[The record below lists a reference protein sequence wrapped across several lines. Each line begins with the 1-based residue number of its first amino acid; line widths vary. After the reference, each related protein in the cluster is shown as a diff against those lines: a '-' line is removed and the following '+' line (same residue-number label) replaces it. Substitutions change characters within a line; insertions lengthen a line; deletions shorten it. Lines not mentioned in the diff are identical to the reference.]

1 MKRMFY
7 LFWLITFITVIVL
20 FSRTGV
26 LGFALEYGLTISVSA
41 TAVVYFH
48 NLFWITYEECLDK
61 DTKVSYTIKDEKSR

>member
-1 MKRMFY
+1 MFY
-7 LFWLITFITVIVL
+7 LFWLITFIAVIIL

-26 LGFALEYGLTISVSA
+26 LHFALEYGLTISVSV

-61 DTKVSYTIKDEKSR
+61 EAKKSYTIKDE